1 MACISFY
8 FLCVVSIMIFGL
20 WLPLGLYITVYIG
33 ILVQMLSR
41 IRVCDPMDCSTLG
54 FPIHHLLPE
63 FAQTHVHRVGDA
75 IQPSH
80 PLSSHSPP
88 AFSLSQNQGLF

>member
-20 WLPLGLYITVYIG
+20 WLPLGLYIAVYLG
-33 ILVQMLSR
+33 ISVLLLSR
-41 IRVCDPMDCSTLG
+41 VQLCDPMDCSALG
-54 FPIHHLLPE
+54 LPIHHLLPE
-63 FAQTHVHRVGDA
+63 VDQTHVHQMGDA